1 MSMPVTDEQVA
12 TLRAALTDD
21 MDRYRQLFGQLDRDS
36 AKKSFTALVAAAFGL
51 AVERRFGQG
60 DQRADIVTFVG
71 DVRSRSDRLAR
82 ELDPELSERVI
93 RAVLGDGSV
102 RDLSDDAVMGTQTV
116 LLIGLIADERLDDAG
131 LDVFLVGARKL
142 ADQLMS

>member
-1 MSMPVTDEQVA
+1 MSMPVTDDQVA

-21 MDRYRQLFGQLDRDS
+21 MDRYRQLFSQLDRAA
-36 AKKSFTALVAAAFGL
+36 AKKGFTALVAAAFGE
-51 AVERRFGQG
+51 AVEQRFGQAR
-60 DQRADIVTFVG
+60 QRADIVTFVG

-82 ELDPELSERVI
+82 ELDPDISERVI

-102 RDLSDDAVMGTQTV
+102 RDVSDAAVMSTQTV
-116 LLIGLIADERLDDAG
+116 LLMGLIADERLDDAG
-131 LDVFLVGARKL
+131 LDAFLASARKL

>member
-21 MDRYRQLFGQLDRDS
+21 MDRYRQLFGQLDWAA

-116 LLIGLIADERLDDAG
+116 LLMGLIADERLDDAG